1 MKRKFCEAIIKSRKS
16 AAVALAA
23 VMTVGSIPAYGSDT
37 TLVKDMPSNWA
48 KEAVEKAVSNDILTG
63 YEGYVR
69 PFDNINRAEISVI
82 INKITA
88 AKKEADISSVS
99 DVKEEDWFYSA
110 MAKIVH
116 SGIMTGSGNELMPT
130 KNASREEAVV
140 LIARLLNLENGDI
153 SVLDKFSDSD
163 KISDWAKPYVA
174 AMLEAG
180 YINGDGNLLNPSSP
194 VTRAEFVQILSN
206 IADEFVFTD
215 GAVVN
220 GSGKTVFVA
229 ADNVTIKGDVEGSVI
244 IGDGAGKVTLDG
256 AKVSG
261 DVVSR
266 GGSLEFKDSAVEG
279 KVVINNSN
287 GTTGIEIDENSKV
300 DSVEANT
307 DYSSSKDIANV
318 TGNGENVYGKE
329 DEKSDE
335 KAESKEEE
343 KTETNKNTSSGGGSS
358 SGGSSGGS
366 SSSSSSSDS
375 DSESENKNKNK
386 LVYAYAAVPYNEYW
400 SSEDIFNAGDNL
412 SSDDPDRVLTDK
424 SGKVTGYEYDRGGF
438 DAVTRATTNHGLH
451 RGSYQQILTVYDT
464 EGTAYK
470 VSYWDGNNVFYTT
483 DGQKVD
489 FNSKAKTVNGKTFDH
504 SVLSGIKYVPVA
516 VRAKDFDDFKKSYDV
531 VENGGTLR
539 GGYGELALE
548 EYEVIADVNSN
559 TNGLKTVTRNG
570 NGWTFGERQNG
581 TGSGIKDSSLAKAE
595 GIKTTVKEYSG
606 SFGEF
611 IKVILDDDASGANYG
626 PLGEKMQTVEWTY
639 YGNDSTYSTPVRK
652 FGTKFAADDWMHK
665 SMGIQLGLTESAR
678 FELPEGYDG
687 TGYWALTV
695 YALGYEDYTTKFEV
709 TSDNIDSIKNVSSVV
724 VDGKEVLS
732 DTVKASDILN
742 TNGTP
747 KFTNTDVFAD
757 GEDAAYV
764 ITVTKKD
771 GSSETKIVGDT
782 SAKGWA
788 GNYETWQK
796 YITPDEETAEKYPYL
811 DTVWDLAYDGYINA
825 FTAAGMGDIIKKQYP
840 DTASL
845 KKYWSDMTNT
855 TSDENSKSV
864 TLISGEK
871 DGDNYRLTWRAAD
884 GELLATDTYKITGIM
899 GNGFEGSKTYVLT
912 ADTLAEGNPFKYFV
926 TMKPGME
933 GTEEEPVAGHF
944 HYQYGS
950 SLDNL
955 LINGQINNTKD
966 KNLKNGKW
974 YATMTDAD
982 ASDIAKYNVILGMH
996 RAEKWSSLP
1005 EEGNG
1010 FINVLGTMYYYSD
1023 KEDIT
1028 VNGKTVKGT
1037 KIGDTDIYYY
1047 AKTPLTGYIYGTANV
1062 PYADFYNGEINNV
1075 SAHENESIVTKTDS
1089 VADLRTQD
1097 GGYDA
1102 VSSAT
1107 TIKWSKF
1114 KGSYSESNDDGT
1126 GGKILG
1132 VKSPV
1137 RIDANVYA
1145 QLKILAANKVEG
1157 TNSLIDIAKSITD
1170 ISTTPSKQY
1179 KTVYADGTV
1188 SAMQNNGADALSYDD
1203 ISISVTDNSPWG
1215 SYEFKV
1221 TGLPTELSAEEN
1233 LLGIVLTDSDGKKYG
1248 LKHGDNIY
1256 YKKIG
1261 KFAFAIEEMTEP
1273 HGNSLQYKR
1282 FEGLDGKRITNV
1294 RYIVNGYQDISVNT
1308 DIYLKKHV
1316 TDPHITATAEP
1327 VTAEGETFNITL
1339 DTSALPE
1346 SYDASLA
1353 SISKDGVTLAN
1364 DTNYTS
1370 SKDGKTI
1377 TITLKSGTT
1386 ASGKKGASTTVGEG
1400 TYTMVIS
1407 DTNEEGYAAIKNI
1420 TCEAKAAEQLQTYA
1434 ISVIEV
1440 PVEEPIIEKPVVDEA
1455 PVDEVI
1461 TQEPTEEV
1469 PADETI
1475 SEELAQSP
1483 EESKTTEETTVD
1495 ENNTIDSAGETIIET
1510 IETTNSETKEEA
1522 ESVVETVTTEE

>member
-23 VMTVGSIPAYGSDT
+23 IMTVGSVPAYGADT
-37 TLVKDMPSNWA
+37 ALVKDMPSNWA
-48 KEAVEKAVSNDILTG
+48 KEAVEKAVSNDILSG

-82 INKITA
+82 INKLTGA
-88 AKKEADISSVS
+88 EKEADISSVS
-99 DVKEEDWFYSA
+99 DVKENDWFYSA

-116 SGIMTGSGNELMPT
+116 SGIMTGSDNELMPT

-140 LIARLLNLENGDI
+140 LIARLLNLENGDV

-163 KISDWAKPYVA
+163 KISDWAKPLVA
-174 AMLEAG
+174 AMVREG
-180 YINGDGNLLNPSSP
+180 YLNGDGDLLNPSAP

-206 IADEFVFTD
+206 IADEFVLTD

-229 ADNVTIKGDVEGSVI
+229 ADNVTIKGNVNGSVI
-244 IGDGAGKVTLDG
+244 IGDGAGNITFDG
-256 AKVSG
+256 ANISG
-261 DVVSR
+261 DVVAR
-266 GGSLEFKDSAVEG
+266 GGNIDVKDSTVEG
-279 KVVINNSN
+279 KVVINNNN

-318 TGNGENVYGKE
+318 TGSGENVYGKE
-329 DEKSDE
+329 DENSD
-335 KAESKEEE
+335 
-343 KTETNKNTSSGGGSS
+343 KTTDETETKTDTNKNTSSGGGSS

-366 SSSSSSSDS
+366 SSSSDSSSDS
-375 DSESENKNKNK
+375 SESENKNK
-386 LVYAYAAVPYNEYW
+386 LVYAYAAVPYDEYW
-400 SSEDIFNAGDNL
+400 SSEDVFNAGDNS
-412 SSDDPDRVLTDK
+412 SSDELDSNNEKDK
-424 SGKVTGYEYDRGGF
+424 GGF
-438 DAVTRATTNHGLH
+438 DAVTRATKLHGLH
-451 RGSYQQILTVYDT
+451 RGNFQQDVTIYDT
-464 EGTAYK
+464 KGNTYDVASWKE
-470 VSYWDGNNVFYTT
+470 DGSAFYTK
-483 DGQKVD
+483 DGTEYSY
-489 FNSKAKTVNGKTFDH
+489 SKGTINGTETLDH
-504 SVLSGIKYVPVA
+504 YIIKGIKYVPVA
-516 VRAKDFDDFKKSYDV
+516 VRAKDFDDFKKDYDV
-531 VENGGTLR
+531 VENGGILK
-539 GGYGELALE
+539 GGYGEGVLNA
-548 EYEVIADVNSN
+548 YEAVADVNGS

-570 NGWTFGERQNG
+570 DGWTFGARQTG
-581 TGSGIKDSSLAKAE
+581 TGSGLKDVSLAKADNIVTE
-595 GIKTTVKEYSG
+595 VRTYTGKK
-606 SFGEF
+606 
-611 IKVILDDDASGANYG
+611 DHGADMAVYLKGDGYG
-626 PLGEKMQTVEWTY
+626 ALGDKMQTVEWTY

-665 SMGIQLGLTESAR
+665 SNGIQLGLTESAR
-678 FELPEGYDG
+678 FEIPEGYDG
-687 TGYWALTV
+687 TGYWSLTV

-724 VDGKEVLS
+724 VDGIEVLS
-732 DTVKASDILN
+732 DTVKASDVLN

-747 KFTNTDVFAD
+747 KFENTDVFAD
-757 GEDAAYV
+757 GEDDAYV
-764 ITVTKKD
+764 ITVTKAD

-796 YITPDEETAEKYPYL
+796 YINPDEETAERYPYL

-825 FTAAGMGDIIKKQYP
+825 FTAAGMGDMMKKMYP

-845 KKYWSDMTNT
+845 KAYWSKMTNT
-855 TSDENSKSV
+855 TSDENSKAV

-871 DGDNYRLTWRAAD
+871 DGDKYRLTWRAED
-884 GELLATDTYKITGIM
+884 GELLATDTYTITGIM

-912 ADTLAEGNPFKYFV
+912 ADTLADGNPFKYFV

-933 GTEEEPVAGHF
+933 GTEEQPVAGHF

-966 KNLKNGKW
+966 KNLKNGNW

-1010 FINVLGTMYYYSD
+1010 FINVLGTMYYYSE
-1023 KEDIT
+1023 KADIT

-1047 AKTPLTGYIYGTANV
+1047 AKTPLTGYVYGTADV

-1075 SAHENESIVTKTDS
+1075 SAPANDSIVTKTDS
-1089 VADLRTQD
+1089 IADLRTAD

-1107 TIKWSKF
+1107 TSKWSQY
-1114 KGSYSESNDDGT
+1114 KGSYSEGNDDGT
-1126 GGKILG
+1126 GKILG

-1145 QLKILAANKVEG
+1145 QLKILAANKAEG
-1157 TNSLIDIAKSITD
+1157 INGLIDIANSMTD
-1170 ISTTPSKQY
+1170 VSTTPSKQY

-1188 SAMQNNGADALSYDD
+1188 SAMQNNGADELSYDD
-1203 ISISVTDNSPWG
+1203 ISVSVTDNSPWG
-1215 SYEFKV
+1215 SYGFTV
-1221 TGLPTELSAEEN
+1221 TGLPTELSAKEN
-1233 LLGIVLTDSDGKKYG
+1233 LLGIVLTDSDGNKYG
-1248 LKHGDNIY
+1248 LKHGDNIFF
-1256 YKKIG
+1256 KTG
-1261 KFAFAIEEMTEP
+1261 EFAFAIESMTEP
-1273 HGNSLQYKR
+1273 HGNALQYKR
-1282 FEGLDGKRITNV
+1282 FEGLDGKTITNI
-1294 RYIVNGYQDISVNT
+1294 RYIINGYDDISVDT
-1308 DIYLKKHV
+1308 DLYLKKHIDNPQV
-1316 TDPHITATAEP
+1316 TATADT
-1327 VTAEGETFNITL
+1327 VTSDGETFNITL
-1339 DTSALPE
+1339 DTSALP
-1346 SYDASLA
+1346 SDYDASLA
-1353 SISKDGVTLAN
+1353 SISKDGVTLAS

-1370 SKDGKTI
+1370 SKDGKII
-1377 TITLKSGTT
+1377 TVTLKSGTT
-1386 ASGKKGASTTVGEG
+1386 ASSRGNTTTVGEG

-1407 DTNEEGYAAIKNI
+1407 DTNADGYAAIKNI
-1420 TCEAKAAEQLQTYA
+1420 TCEAKAAEQLQTYE
-1434 ISVIEV
+1434 IPVEVPVIEV
-1440 PVEEPIIEKPVVDEA
+1440 PVEEPVVDEI
-1455 PVDEVI
+1455 PVDEVVG
-1461 TQEPTEEV
+1461 EE
-1469 PADETI
+1469 
-1475 SEELAQSP
+1475 
-1483 EESKTTEETTVD
+1483 TTEELPTDETVAEEPAQSTEEQETENEATVD
-1495 ENNTIDSAGETIIET
+1495 ENNTAEATE
-1510 IETTNSETKEEA
+1510 ETTAESTEEA
-1522 ESVVETVTTEE
+1522 SSESEE